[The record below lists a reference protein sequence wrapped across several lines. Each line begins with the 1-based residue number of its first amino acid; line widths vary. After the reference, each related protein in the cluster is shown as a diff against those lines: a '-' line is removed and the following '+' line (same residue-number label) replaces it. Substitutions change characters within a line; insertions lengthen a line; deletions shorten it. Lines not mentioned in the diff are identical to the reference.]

1 MRAEPER
8 YRSGHN
14 GADSKSDGRVKPARG
29 FESHP
34 LRHAVTYR
42 CERESPSQDIFRAAA
57 AARGWETTAVLRS
70 VPSEARDERPSGR
83 EQSHPLRHAVTY
95 RCERESPSQDIFRA
109 AAAARGWETT
119 ALHYRLAAAS
129 TPHGRPRRTPRRT
142 CAADVP
148 PASR

>member
-42 CERESPSQDIFRAAA
+42 CEREP
-57 AARGWETTAVLRS
+57 
-70 VPSEARDERPSGR
+70 
-83 EQSHPLRHAVTY
+83 
-95 RCERESPSQDIFRA
+95 PSQDIFRA

-119 ALHYRLAAAS
+119 ALHFRLAASS
-129 TPHGRPRRTPRRT
+129 TLHARPRRTPRRT
-142 CAADVP
+142 SAADVP